1 MKWEAKQMKSK
12 KPFFSKEIIVN
23 NLRRFWWI
31 AVLFTLALFFVSPLI
46 TLTNG
51 SDVMPRKG
59 YNITFR
65 DIYIG
70 TVFFLCTVPV
80 FIGVMVFRYMQNS
93 KSMVAIHSMPYTR
106 LRLYVNNIISGLIL
120 LVVPILLNAAFLS
133 VIQLFNLG
141 GTYFAEGIVLKYLGI
156 SLLTSVTLYVWTV
169 FVGMFTGSSIA
180 QIIYTY
186 ILNFLFAGLIFGVQ
200 LVVLYGTLY
209 GYVFDENMAAKVL
222 YISPIM
228 QALDYGTGRFSS
240 DMLSFSVYNFIL
252 VDIVICAIALV
263 VGYFVYKYRNLET
276 AGDVVS
282 GKYIKPL
289 FKYGVATCT
298 LLLGG
303 LYVKGVFNVQE
314 VNLLLYL
321 LFGLVGYVIAE
332 MLIRKSF
339 KIWSSYKGFL
349 AFSAVVIVILFGLKA
364 DLFGYEKYVPDVQGV
379 KAVSVNGNTNF
390 DVSTYGVLHEKE
402 NIENVIKLHEKIIKD
417 KNINLTDN
425 IYSDGI
431 NISYQFI
438 DGRVMERYYEFESG
452 KYDEFLDNIHNSKE
466 YIMSTEDIFDYDVK
480 NIYGVKV
487 SNMLINEDYVFVE
500 KQDISGI
507 FEAAKQDILYTSTEN
522 KDKNYEIYEIE
533 FMIVDEGIKDTEE
546 VTLSKYG
553 STVEIENSKPIRTII
568 ERFNVNSE
576 NVSKFLEEHG
586 YSEKINKY
594 NEISKIRYYAEDG
607 EKCEFTDK
615 ADIDAIVDIIV
626 NKPREKNTFQRYWS
640 EIEVYTDGEE
650 PQWFSVDLST
660 MEYIAENV

>member
-120 LVVPILLNAAFLS
+120 LVVPILLNSAFLS

-228 QALDYGTGRFSS
+228 QTLDYGTERFSS

-252 VDIVICAIALV
+252 VDIVICATALV

-349 AFSAVVIVILFGLKA
+349 AFSAVVIVMLFGLKA
-364 DLFGYEKYVPDVQGV
+364 DLFGYEKYVPDAQGV
-379 KAVSVNGNTNF
+379 KAVSLNGNTDF

-425 IYSDGI
+425 IYSDGV

-500 KQDISGI
+500 KQDISGL

-626 NKPREKNTFQRYWS
+626 NKPREKNAFQRYWS
-640 EIEVYTDGEE
+640 EIEVYTDSEE